1 MTPVGRQNATKLD
14 IRAVAVLPTSM
25 LYMVGRPLAG
35 TVHTLSEAP
44 VLFWCSPVIRVRS
57 YADHDIA
64 VQYKGARL
72 SNLPALPSSVTHSAC
87 QLVVGTKAILLVLRW
102 VLIRLC

>member
-14 IRAVAVLPTSM
+14 IRAVAVLPTSV
-25 LYMVGRPLAG
+25 LEIVGRLPAG
-35 TVHTLSEAP
+35 TVHTMSEAP

-64 VQYKGARL
+64 VQYTGARL
-72 SNLPALPSSVTHSAC
+72 SNLPALLSSVTHSAC